1 LVKKTCDPFYCWVAL
16 GKINKQ
22 IKITIKS
29 MAMVFLKWP
38 TRRPLDIVTS
48 GLVVIFIGDIGWSW
62 MYSIQMDLNGNVI
75 ME

>member
-1 LVKKTCDPFYCWVAL
+1 
-16 GKINKQ
+16 
-22 IKITIKS
+22 